1 VPDQIFVPQ
10 RVTKQISVVVKNT
23 GTCRMSSV
31 SAVLSLSAGIQATS
45 FILNDGLD
53 VNESRIIGLTVLP
66 TDIEPGQY
74 SAMLRLDAPNATMSK
89 RSTVWLLENPPYVV
103 SQEGPSA
110 SRIFEYIIALIL
122 IEFVFGS
129 IVMIVWYKP
138 PQEKLPPLP
147 QIGSDLKPV
156 QKSDVFRFR

>member
-1 VPDQIFVPQ
+1 
-10 RVTKQISVVVKNT
+10 
-23 GTCRMSSV
+23 
-31 SAVLSLSAGIQATS
+31 
-45 FILNDGLD
+45 
-53 VNESRIIGLTVLP
+53 VNESRIIGLTLLP

-74 SAMLRLDAPNATMSK
+74 SAMLKLDAPNATMSK

-129 IVMIVWYKP
+129 IVMVIWYKP

-156 QKSDVFRFR
+156 KPDEWWKRR

>member
-1 VPDQIFVPQ
+1 
-10 RVTKQISVVVKNT
+10 
-23 GTCRMSSV
+23 MSSV
-31 SAVLSLSAGIQATS
+31 SATLSLPTGIQATS

-53 VNESRIIGLTVLP
+53 VNESRIIGLTLLP

-74 SAMLRLDAPNATMSK
+74 SAMLKLDAPNATMSK

-129 IVMIVWYKP
+129 IVMVIWYKP

-147 QIGSDLKPV
+147 QIGNDLKPV
-156 QKSDVFRFR
+156 KPDEWWKRR